1 VLTLKGQVWCS
12 QTHRDRADG
21 GGVREDNSCRSE
33 KLGFAA
39 SYFVNLGRLE
49 SAEFPNRIAV
59 DELDCRPNYSCT
71 ISAIPEPF
79 APHVG
84 ARHVLARSHSQGV
97 TRDRQAR
104 VAGLQGCR
112 VADWARRF
120 ALHVQRK
127 RRREIPGMPWRS
139 CFARPG
145 LENCA
150 FSSSFRTQEPA
161 RQVEAK
167 EKSNHHT
174 RSHGHH
180 R

>member
-1 VLTLKGQVWCS
+1 MLVLTLKGQVWCS

-112 VADWARRF
+112 LGEKV
-120 ALHVQRK
+120 
-127 RRREIPGMPWRS
+127 
-139 CFARPG
+139 CFA
-145 LENCA
+145 CA
-150 FSSSFRTQEPA
+150 EEEAA
-161 RQVEAK
+161 RNSGHALAILLCASRVGELRLLQLIPDAGA
-167 EKSNHHT
+167 SAPS
-174 RSHGHH
+174 RSK
-180 R
+180 RKKQSPYP